1 MTGFGTCVRASAP
14 DLSAIMTSGVWRP
27 EGCHAILVTGSSPP
41 ASQNWVQ
48 LEDGEGRDMVDEGDR
63 DMVCLS
69 LLRREASKLAGQV
82 SACSRRG

>member
-1 MTGFGTCVRASAP
+1 MC
-14 DLSAIMTSGVWRP
+14 AIMTSGVWRP